1 MRQNIA
7 RTRGFTMIELLTVI
21 AIIAVLA
28 AILFPVFATIREQ
41 ARQSSTMSNMQSIYQ
56 SVKLY
61 FEDEQRYPT
70 ALFGYAQTQ
79 ENGVNRISRWDD
91 TIFVPM
97 QNTITLNPLYP
108 YLFRDQAKNIQ
119 SFFSGDEEV
128 TDRSAVTV
136 AYYPPN
142 SPSGAGSSVDANGVL
157 QGGNLVTWRPD
168 VDNPTGCDLHGDP
181 DMPAPNYAEKAKWF
195 YKMDSMDIGPM
206 IDAAGRW
213 VTLPDMTTK
222 VYALHY
228 TPDWT
233 GFAGAACDINQAN
246 QPYVAQLKYK
256 NPPTERTIITYNTHH
271 AAIGNSGR
279 VMVLFLDGRA
289 KKLDL
294 KTALN
299 TFPLNYDL

>member
-108 YLFRDQAKNIQ
+108 YPVSYTHL
-119 SFFSGDEEV
+119 
-128 TDRSAVTV
+128 
-136 AYYPPN
+136 
-142 SPSGAGSSVDANGVL
+142 
-157 QGGNLVTWRPD
+157 
-168 VDNPTGCDLHGDP
+168 
-181 DMPAPNYAEKAKWF
+181 
-195 YKMDSMDIGPM
+195 
-206 IDAAGRW
+206 
-213 VTLPDMTTK
+213 TLPTNRE
-222 VYALHY
+222 V
-228 TPDWT
+228 
-233 GFAGAACDINQAN
+233 
-246 QPYVAQLKYK
+246 
-256 NPPTERTIITYNTHH
+256 
-271 AAIGNSGR
+271 
-279 VMVLFLDGRA
+279 
-289 KKLDL
+289 
-294 KTALN
+294 
-299 TFPLNYDL
+299 

>member
-1 MRQNIA
+1 MRQHTA

-41 ARQSSTMSNMQSIYQ
+41 ARQSSTMSNMQAIYQ

-61 FEDEQRYPT
+61 YEDEQRYPT

-79 ENGVNRISRWDD
+79 QNGINRISRWDD
-91 TIFVPM
+91 TTFVPM
-97 QNTITLNPLYP
+97 QNTVTVNPLYP
-108 YLFRDQAKNIQ
+108 YLFRDQAKNIN
-119 SFFSGDEEV
+119 SFFSGDEIV
-128 TDRSAVTV
+128 TNRSEVTV

-142 SPSGAGSSVDANGVL
+142 SPIGATTTVLNADGTLNEAASVPVS
-157 QGGNLVTWRPD
+157 WRPD
-168 VDNPTGCDLHGDP
+168 IDDVCDVHGDA
-181 DMPAPNYAEKAKWF
+181 DMPAPNYAEKPKLY
-195 YKMDSMDIGPM
+195 YKMDSMDIGPLL
-206 IDAAGRW
+206 DSQGRW
-213 VTLPDMTTK
+213 VTKSDGTK

-233 GFAGAACDINQAN
+233 GLAGATCDVNQNN

-289 KKLDL
+289 KKIDM
-294 KTALN
+294 KTAMD
-299 TFPLNYDL
+299 TFPLNYGL